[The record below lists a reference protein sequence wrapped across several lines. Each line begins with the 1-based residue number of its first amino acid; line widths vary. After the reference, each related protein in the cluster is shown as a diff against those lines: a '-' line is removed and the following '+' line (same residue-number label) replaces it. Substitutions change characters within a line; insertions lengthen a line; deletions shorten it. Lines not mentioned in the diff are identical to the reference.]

1 MVAAANLDQE
11 TRLFLEPTKSSSL
24 ATRTMLLQKGAK
36 ASTSISPDISG
47 LLLHWTPLQLRWL
60 ITKPR
65 RSDPRNTT
73 SITMPREINAQ
84 DKLLAAGAIEETW

>member
-24 ATRTMLLQKGAK
+24 GTRTMLLQKGAK
-36 ASTSISPDISG
+36 ASPSISPDISE
-47 LLLHWTPLQLRWL
+47 LLSHWTPLQWL
-60 ITKPR
+60 VTKPR

>member
-1 MVAAANLDQE
+1 MVAAANMGQKAQ
-11 TRLFLEPTKSSSL
+11 LFLAPTTSSSL
-24 ATRTMLLQKGAK
+24 GTRTMLLQKGA
-36 ASTSISPDISG
+36 ATSTSISPDISG

>member
-1 MVAAANLDQE
+1 MVAAANLDQAGE
-11 TRLFLEPTKSSSL
+11 IDVEAFAPFCN
-24 ATRTMLLQKGAK
+24 
-36 ASTSISPDISG
+36 SIVRVADISG